1 MRDLDLAVAPG
12 EIYGFLG
19 QNGAGQTTTL
29 RMFAGLL
36 RPSAGEL
43 RIDGLTHADA
53 GRALRRRIGF
63 LPDTPPLHDYLTAR
77 QHLAFGG
84 LAMAMLLVAECGLGA
99 LLGKSP
105 AQVLFDRDPI
115 SGPAYYVAVAVTAC
129 WPWWWAARHS
139 RGGASFAKQSD

>member
-1 MRDLDLAVAPG
+1 MRVVRAAFVYFACVFAAGFVLGTIRVPLLVPVLGVRAAELLELPVMVA
-12 EIYGFLG
+12 I
-19 QNGAGQTTTL
+19 AGWIA
-29 RMFAGLL
+29 RV
-36 RPSAGEL
+36 RC
-43 RIDGLTHADA
+43 
-53 GRALRRRIGF
+53 RRE
-63 LPDTPPLHDYLTAR
+63 HDLTAR

-115 SGPAYYVAVAVTAC
+115 SGPAYYVALAVTAC

-139 RGGASFAKQSD
+139 RGGASLAMQSD